1 MKIRVRLLHLYTAFA
16 YCLFFPCADY
26 FWNFPIAFSALA
38 IAESTLLKICAASL
52 LEIALDLVL

>member
-16 YCLFFPCADY
+16 YCL

>member
-1 MKIRVRLLHLYTAFA
+1 MKIRVRLLHLTLLLLIVF
-16 YCLFFPCADY
+16 FFPCADY